1 MLAQQFDDR
10 QRTLDRTHAAGFC
23 LGLHR
28 FDLPQ
33 PEWTLACSFFKVQQD
48 ARRPKGSGVLQ
59 TTGWPTL
66 DPLGQLLVG
75 IRQL

>member
-1 MLAQQFDDR
+1 MQFLQPQRLMLAQQFDDR

-48 ARRPKGSGVLQ
+48 ARRPQRLRRFA
-59 TTGWPTL
+59 
-66 DPLGQLLVG
+66 DN
-75 IRQL
+75 RAADA